1 MRDNFMKENSR
12 VSKIYEGSNVMEA
25 DKEEIQ
31 KMLIKPVDLSSEQLL
46 DHARAFEE
54 FRKAYRKH

>member
-1 MRDNFMKENSR
+1 
-12 VSKIYEGSNVMEA
+12 MEA